1 MTLSP
6 RAWRQSALRGGL
18 TVALAASAWTAWA
31 QPAPDCDS
39 RQDPAACRREAGA
52 AREEARRGGLTA
64 PAEGNAGANA
74 MARCQLQPAADRAD
88 CEARVHGSG
97 AGTTTTEGSVMGGGI
112 IRETVTP
119 IPAAPAT
126 PRP

>member
-1 MTLSP
+1 MNFSLS
-6 RAWRQSALRGGL
+6 RLRRVTLRGGF
-18 TVALAASAWTAWA
+18 VAAMAVSAWTAFA

-64 PAEGNAGANA
+64 PAEGSAAANA
-74 MARCQLQPAADRAD
+74 MARCQRQPAADRAD
-88 CEARVHGSG
+88 CEARLRGGGS
-97 AGTTTTEGSVMGGGI
+97 GTTTSEGSVMGGGI

-119 IPAAPAT
+119 LPAT
-126 PRP
+126 PAPRP

>member
-1 MTLSP
+1 MTLTTH
-6 RAWRQSALRGGL
+6 AWRQAALRSGL
-18 TVALAASAWTAWA
+18 AVALAATGWTAWA
-31 QPAPDCDS
+31 QPAPDCDG

-52 AREEARRGGLTA
+52 AREEARRGGLTT
-64 PAEGNAGANA
+64 PAEGSAGANA
-74 MARCQLQPAADRAD
+74 MARCQLQPASDRAD
-88 CEARVHGSG
+88 CEARVRGSG

-126 PRP
+126 SRP

>member
-1 MTLSP
+1 MTLST
-6 RAWRQSALRGGL
+6 RAWRQAALRGGL
-18 TVALAASAWTAWA
+18 AVALAASAWTAWA

-52 AREEARRGGLTA
+52 AREEARRGGLTT

-88 CEARVHGSG
+88 CEARVRGSG

>member
-1 MTLSP
+1 MTFST

-18 TVALAASAWTAWA
+18 AVVLAASAWTAWA

-39 RQDPAACRREAGA
+39 RQDSAACRREAGA
-52 AREEARRGGLTA
+52 AREEARRGGLTT
-64 PAEGNAGANA
+64 PVEGNAGANA

-88 CEARVHGSG
+88 CEARVRGSG